1 MAYIKVINN
10 TKTFPS
16 GDETTGALD
25 FETGRAV
32 MQILQDMSRKQGS
45 TVLIVTHNAAR
56 PGPDRRPGHPH
67 PRRPGEGDHPP
78 GPPARHR
85 HFGMVGE
92 DREQENII

>member
-25 FETGRAV
+25 FETSRAV

-45 TVLIVTHNAAR
+45 TVLIVTHNAALA
-56 PGPDRRPGHPH
+56 PIADQ
-67 PRRPGEGDHPP
+67 DHPQDI
-78 GPPARHR
+78 ATL
-85 HFGMVGE
+85 E
-92 DREQENII
+92 W

>member
-45 TVLIVTHNAAR
+45 TVSSPTT
-56 PGPDRRPGHPH
+56 PPW
-67 PRRPGEGDHPP
+67 PRSPTRSSTSTTAG
-78 GPPARHR
+78 
-85 HFGMVGE
+85 
-92 DREQENII
+92 